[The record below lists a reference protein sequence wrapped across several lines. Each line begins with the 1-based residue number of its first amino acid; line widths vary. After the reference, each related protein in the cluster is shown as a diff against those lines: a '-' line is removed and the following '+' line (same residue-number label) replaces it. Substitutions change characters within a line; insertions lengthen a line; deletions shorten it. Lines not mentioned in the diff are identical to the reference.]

1 MFPIKIAE
9 ADFERVFALL
19 DFGPSSPTEQC
30 RNISIFL
37 DSVLE
42 DFEIFDVTAAIGT
55 VEIAGSPANPAI
67 SSSDSK

>member
-1 MFPIKIAE
+1 MFPVKTAD
-9 ADFERVFALL
+9 ADFETVFASL

-30 RNISIFL
+30 RDISIFL

-42 DFEIFDVTAAIGT
+42 DLEIFDVTAAIGT
-55 VEIAGSPANPAI
+55 VEISGSPAYLVI